1 MKAIAINE
9 FGGRDKL
16 QFMDLPVPEIKPGE
30 ILVKVKAAGVNPVD
44 WKIQGR
50 IYQRSLSIPVP
61 YYPGLGR
68 GGNCG
73 TGWRRGDT
81 LYRGR

>member
-30 ILVKVKAAGVNPVD
+30 ILVRVKAAGVNPVD
-44 WKIQGR
+44 YGSGFPARAASLPAILLD
-50 IYQRSLSIPVP
+50 RS
-61 YYPGLGR
+61 G
-68 GGNCG
+68 
-73 TGWRRGDT
+73 
-81 LYRGR
+81 